1 MGNEYWQHLKKGGKI
16 MSIIHQRLKELREG
30 NCLSQQYVAKM
41 MDVAPSTY
49 LRYEQGE
56 RKFSFQFA
64 IEIAEFYGVSID
76 YIAGLTNNPKPRDEE

>member
-1 MGNEYWQHLKKGGKI
+1 
-16 MSIIHQRLKELREG
+16 MSMIHQRLKELREG

-49 LRYEQGE
+49 GRYEQGE

-64 IEIAEFYGVSID
+64 IEIAEFYGVSTD
-76 YIAGLTNNPKPRDEE
+76 YIAGLTDNPKPRDEE

>member
-1 MGNEYWQHLKKGGKI
+1 
-16 MSIIHQRLKELREG
+16 MSMIHRRLKELREG

-41 MDVAPSTY
+41 MDVAPY

-64 IEIAEFYGVSID
+64 IEIAEFYGVSIG

>member
-1 MGNEYWQHLKKGGKI
+1 